1 MATIPQQDRPTP
13 APPPRTIRYG
23 WLIVAGALLVLLLAA
38 TVALAAYDSSR
49 SDDIAEGV
57 SVGGVNVG
65 GMSAAEARGK
75 LRRQLLQPLR
85 RGVVVTWRGRDFRL
99 SGRRARVDADVEGM
113 VRRAV
118 ARSREGVFLSRGVRD
133 LFGGEIEASI
143 PAKLAYSKAAVA
155 GLVRRVKQA
164 VDRPAQ
170 DARVAPSPTD
180 LGKVPGRKGR
190 AVRAGLLRRKVVHA
204 LLHRADIGSVRPSF
218 RVTRSKVTTAQ
229 LAARHPWYITID
241 RSSFKLRVFRR
252 LKLVDSYTIAVG
264 QAGYD
269 SPPGLHRILDK
280 QVNPAWHVP
289 PDAEWAGELKGRTIP
304 PGDPQ
309 NPLKARWMAYA
320 PGGFGIHG
328 TAETGS
334 LGSRASHGC
343 IRMSVPDVIEL
354 YDRVPLGTPLYL
366 GG

>member
-1 MATIPQQDRPTP
+1 MATIPPQDRRTPTP
-13 APPPRTIRYG
+13 PPGAIRHG
-23 WLIVAGALLVLLLAA
+23 WLIVVAAVLLLLVAA
-38 TVALAAYDSSR
+38 TAALAAYDSSR
-49 SDDIAEGV
+49 GDDIAEGV
-57 SVGGVNVG
+57 TVGGVDVG
-65 GMSAAEARGK
+65 GLSAEKARGK
-75 LRRQLLQPLR
+75 LRRQLIRPLR

-118 ARSREGVFLSRGVRD
+118 ARSREGIFLSRAVRD
-133 LFGGEIEASI
+133 LSGGEVEAEI
-143 PAKLAYSKAAVA
+143 PAKIAYSKSAVA
-155 GLVRRVKQA
+155 GLVRRVKHA

-170 DARVAPSPTD
+170 DARVDPSATG
-180 LGKVPGRKGR
+180 LRKVPARKGR
-190 AVRAGLLRRKVVHA
+190 AVRTGLLRRKVVHA
-204 LLHRADIGSVRPSF
+204 LLHRADVGAVRPSF
-218 RVTRSKVTTAQ
+218 RVTRPKVTTAQ
-229 LAARHPWYITID
+229 LASRHPWYITID

-252 LKLVDSYTIAVG
+252 LRLLDSYTIAVG

-269 SPPGLHRILDK
+269 SPPGMHSIMDK

-289 PDAEWAGELKGRTIP
+289 PDAEWAGELRGRTIP

-343 IRMSVPDVIEL
+343 IRMSVPDVVEL